1 VFGEL
6 GAAEVHPIHTTTR
19 AQCSDPAA
27 LHSVRE
33 ATGIFLTGGN
43 QLRLS
48 STIGGTPLAQ
58 QIVRRHREGAVVA
71 GTSAGASAMS
81 THMVA
86 FGASGAT
93 PKQRMVQMAAGL
105 GILPGV
111 IVDQHFEQR
120 NRLGRL
126 LANSFLISIS
136 VALGKIVLAILAAFA
151 FTYFRDF
158 PGKNILFVVIL
169 ITHMLPLPV
178 RIVSTFQLMDNLGW
192 VNTYYAL
199 TIPFFASATG
209 TLLFRQF
216 FLTVPQSLS
225 DAARIDGAGPM
236 RFLTRILVPLSYN
249 NLMALFMVEFVYMWN
264 EYLWPLIVTTSNEM
278 RVAQIG
284 IKMLVA
290 TDAQAEWNVIM
301 AGVILV
307 MLPPLL
313 ILLLFQNHFMRTV
326 TFGQEK

>member
-1 VFGEL
+1 MKPRTAQSLGRHALLLVSVSITCFPVLYALLVSTFDFQQVFIY
-6 GAAEVHPIHTTTR
+6 P
-19 AQCSDPAA
+19 P
-27 LHSVRE
+27 
-33 ATGIFLTGGN
+33 
-43 QLRLS
+43 RL
-48 STIGGTPLAQ
+48 IP
-58 QIVRRHREGAVVA
+58 
-71 GTSAGASAMS
+71 GTSFLQNLVLAWNK
-81 THMVA
+81 V
-86 FGASGAT
+86 
-93 PKQRMVQMAAGL
+93 
-105 GILPGV
+105 
-111 IVDQHFEQR
+111 
-120 NRLGRL
+120 NLGRL
-126 LANSFLISIS
+126 LANSLVIS
-136 VALGKIVLAILAAFA
+136 VGVAFGKIALAVLAAFA

-158 PGKNILFVVIL
+158 PGKTFCFVVIL

-178 RIVSTFQLMDNLGW
+178 RIVSTYQLMDSLGW

-216 FLTVPQSLS
+216 FLTVPTSLS
-225 DAARIDGAGPM
+225 DAARMDGAGPM
-236 RFLTRILVPLSYN
+236 RFLTQILLPLSYN
-249 NLMALFMVEFVYMWN
+249 NLVALFMVEFVYMWN

-307 MLPPLL
+307 MLPPLI
-313 ILLLFQNHFMRTV
+313 ILLLFQKQFMRSV

>member
-1 VFGEL
+1 MTVRISTSRVL
-6 GAAEVHPIHTTTR
+6 GRHGLLLLCVAVTCFPVLY
-19 AQCSDPAA
+19 A
-27 LHSVRE
+27 LLV
-33 ATGIFLTGGN
+33 
-43 QLRLS
+43 
-48 STIGGTPLAQ
+48 STFDFQ
-58 QIVRRHREGAVVA
+58 QIFIYPPRLIP
-71 GTSAGASAMS
+71 GTSLLENVRLAWTKVG
-81 THMVA
+81 
-86 FGASGAT
+86 
-93 PKQRMVQMAAGL
+93 
-105 GILPGV
+105 
-111 IVDQHFEQR
+111 
-120 NRLGRL
+120 LGRL

-290 TDAQAEWNVIM
+290 T
-301 AGVILV
+301 
-307 MLPPLL
+307 
-313 ILLLFQNHFMRTV
+313 
-326 TFGQEK
+326 

>member
-1 VFGEL
+1 MTHRVSRSRSLGQHALLLGCVSITCFPVLYALLISTFDFQQVFIY
-6 GAAEVHPIHTTTR
+6 P
-19 AQCSDPAA
+19 P
-27 LHSVRE
+27 
-33 ATGIFLTGGN
+33 
-43 QLRLS
+43 RLIPGMS
-48 STIGGTPLAQ
+48 LLENVGLAWSK
-58 QIVRRHREGAVVA
+58 V
-71 GTSAGASAMS
+71 
-81 THMVA
+81 
-86 FGASGAT
+86 
-93 PKQRMVQMAAGL
+93 
-105 GILPGV
+105 
-111 IVDQHFEQR
+111 
-120 NRLGRL
+120 NLGRL
-126 LANSFLISIS
+126 LTNSLAISIS
-136 VALGKIVLAILAAFA
+136 VALGKTLLSILAAFA

-158 PGKNILFVVIL
+158 PGKNLLFVVIL

-178 RIVSTFQLMDNLGW
+178 RIVSTFQLMDTLNW

-216 FLTVPQSLS
+216 FLTVPASLS

-236 RFLTRILVPLSYN
+236 RFLTRILLPLSYN
-249 NLMALFMVEFVYMWN
+249 NLVALFMVEFVYMWN

-307 MLPPLL
+307 MLPPLV
-313 ILLLFQNHFMRTV
+313 ILLLTQNHFMRSV

>member
-1 VFGEL
+1 MRSRRSFRSLGQHGLLLLCVAVTCFPVFY
-6 GAAEVHPIHTTTR
+6 
-19 AQCSDPAA
+19 A
-27 LHSVRE
+27 LLVSTFDFQQVF
-33 ATGIFLTGGN
+33 IYPP
-43 QLRLS
+43 RL
-48 STIGGTPLAQ
+48 
-58 QIVRRHREGAVVA
+58 
-71 GTSAGASAMS
+71 
-81 THMVA
+81 
-86 FGASGAT
+86 
-93 PKQRMVQMAAGL
+93 
-105 GILPGV
+105 LPGTALFQNV
-111 IVDQHFEQR
+111 YLAWTKVHM
-120 NRLGRL
+120 GRL
-126 LANSFLISIS
+126 LANSFIISMG
-136 VALGKIVLAILAAFA
+136 VAVGKIVLSVLAAFA

-158 PGKNILFVVIL
+158 PGKGLLFVVIL

-178 RIVSTFQLMDNLGW
+178 RIISTFQLMDTLHW

-209 TLLFRQF
+209 TLLFQQF
-216 FLTVPQSLS
+216 FLTVPSSLS
-225 DAARIDGAGPM
+225 DAARMDGAGPM
-236 RFLTRILVPLSYN
+236 RFLTQILLPLSYN

-301 AGVILV
+301 AGVLLV

-313 ILLLFQNHFMRTV
+313 ILLALQKHFMRSV

>member
-1 VFGEL
+1 MTSRMSRSRSLGQHALLLVCVTITCFPVLYALLISTFDFQQVFIY
-6 GAAEVHPIHTTTR
+6 P
-19 AQCSDPAA
+19 P
-27 LHSVRE
+27 
-33 ATGIFLTGGN
+33 
-43 QLRLS
+43 RL
-48 STIGGTPLAQ
+48 IP
-58 QIVRRHREGAVVA
+58 
-71 GTSAGASAMS
+71 GASLLENL
-81 THMVA
+81 
-86 FGASGAT
+86 
-93 PKQRMVQMAAGL
+93 GL
-105 GILPGV
+105 AWSKV
-111 IVDQHFEQR
+111 
-120 NRLGRL
+120 NLGRL
-126 LANSFLISIS
+126 LTNSFAISIS
-136 VALGKIVLAILAAFA
+136 VALGKTLLSILAAFA

-158 PGKNILFVVIL
+158 PGKGLLFVVIL

-178 RIVSTFQLMDNLGW
+178 RIVSTFQLMDTLNW

-216 FLTVPQSLS
+216 FLTVPASLS
-225 DAARIDGAGPM
+225 DAARIDGAGPI
-236 RFLTRILVPLSYN
+236 RFLTWILLPLSYN

-307 MLPPLL
+307 MLPPLI
-313 ILLLFQNHFMRTV
+313 ILLLLRNHFMRSV

>member
-1 VFGEL
+1 MTVRISTSRVL
-6 GAAEVHPIHTTTR
+6 GRHGLLLLCVAVTCFPVLY
-19 AQCSDPAA
+19 A
-27 LHSVRE
+27 LLV
-33 ATGIFLTGGN
+33 
-43 QLRLS
+43 
-48 STIGGTPLAQ
+48 STFDFQ
-58 QIVRRHREGAVVA
+58 QIFIYPPRLIP
-71 GTSAGASAMS
+71 GTSLLENVRLAWTKVG
-81 THMVA
+81 
-86 FGASGAT
+86 
-93 PKQRMVQMAAGL
+93 
-105 GILPGV
+105 
-111 IVDQHFEQR
+111 
-120 NRLGRL
+120 LGRL

-136 VALGKIVLAILAAFA
+136 VALGKIVLSILAAFA

-216 FLTVPQSLS
+216 YLTVPQSLS

>member
-1 VFGEL
+1 MTSRISRSRSLGQHALLLVCVTITCFPVLYALLISTFDFQQVFIY
-6 GAAEVHPIHTTTR
+6 P
-19 AQCSDPAA
+19 P
-27 LHSVRE
+27 
-33 ATGIFLTGGN
+33 
-43 QLRLS
+43 RL
-48 STIGGTPLAQ
+48 IP
-58 QIVRRHREGAVVA
+58 
-71 GTSAGASAMS
+71 GASLLENL
-81 THMVA
+81 
-86 FGASGAT
+86 
-93 PKQRMVQMAAGL
+93 GL
-105 GILPGV
+105 AWSKV
-111 IVDQHFEQR
+111 
-120 NRLGRL
+120 NLGRL
-126 LANSFLISIS
+126 LTNSFAISIS
-136 VALGKIVLAILAAFA
+136 VALGKTLLSILAAFA

-158 PGKNILFVVIL
+158 PGKGLLFVVIL

-178 RIVSTFQLMDNLGW
+178 RIVSTFQLMDTLNW

-216 FLTVPQSLS
+216 FLTVPASLS
-225 DAARIDGAGPM
+225 DAARIDGAGPI
-236 RFLTRILVPLSYN
+236 RFLTWILLPLSYN

-307 MLPPLL
+307 MLPPLI
-313 ILLLFQNHFMRTV
+313 ILLLLRNHFMRSV